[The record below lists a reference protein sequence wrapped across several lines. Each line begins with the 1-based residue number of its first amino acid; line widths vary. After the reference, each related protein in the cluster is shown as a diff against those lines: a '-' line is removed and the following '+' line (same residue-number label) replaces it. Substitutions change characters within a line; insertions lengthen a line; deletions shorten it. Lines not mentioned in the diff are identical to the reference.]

1 MDISST
7 ALYPR
12 YLPNRLPIAETVTI
26 VGQVLSLDEATRRLT
41 IQPDTDSTLLAIQ
54 IHQLYKW

>member
-12 YLPNRLPIAETVTI
+12 YLPNRLPLAETVTI

-41 IQPDTDSTLLAIQ
+41 IQPDPESTLPLMQ
-54 IHQLYKW
+54 THQLSK